1 MITSHIEILELP
13 NFGDMSASK
22 IQFEWRDKKFVG
34 DVIENFSDVII
45 FISKCLLFQEGLT
58 SSKLQAHLLK
68 PPLKTSEKV
77 QELEIMY

>member
-13 NFGDMSASK
+13 NFGYMSASK

>member
-13 NFGDMSASK
+13 NFGYMSASK

-34 DVIENFSDVII
+34 DVIENFFDVII
-45 FISKCLLFQEGLT
+45 FISKYLLFQEGLA

-68 PPLKTSEKV
+68 PPLKTLEKV